1 MRLLAAFA
9 LGVLGVAVSTGTPI
23 VQGNTMS
30 SAAAVPC
37 AGVQTLHST
46 AGCSMQYGSNA
57 VMPGQNTAFSLQ
69 AQAGNRSLTSTDE
82 LRILDTSGVS
92 AITSASGDLAWTN
105 GTAFSFQISYD
116 AATRALSYT
125 VNGTTL
131 VANLAAAALITDV
144 LIQTQATSVG
154 SIMTISDL
162 VVNGVNLPG
171 SMSQA
176 SQANA
181 GRQVDYLWISGLRDS
196 FTMSGRIELSWYRT
210 APTGTGAVAN
220 LRFGAA
226 NHPDAFALSAAAQV
240 PEPKTYALFGVAL
253 VALGCWRVKRK
264 NNPKDQ

>member
-181 GRQVDYLWISGLRDS
+181 GRQVDYLWISGLHHERTDRAVLVPDGAHGYRCGGEPAFRRCES
-196 FTMSGRIELSWYRT
+196 PGCVCVVRGGPGSRTQDLRTVRRGAGGSGMLAR
-210 APTGTGAVAN
+210 
-220 LRFGAA
+220 
-226 NHPDAFALSAAAQV
+226 
-240 PEPKTYALFGVAL
+240 
-253 VALGCWRVKRK
+253 
-264 NNPKDQ
+264 